1 MLRITVAAAALLL
14 LAGAAQAQ
22 TPTDVPKHKCDPKP
36 QLPGARMMQ
45 EGNTAKNFQREVDA
59 FRACMKAYADERA
72 AAAKA
77 HTEAGNAAITEYND
91 TMKALQEAQKSR

>member
-1 MLRITVAAAALLL
+1 MIRKILAASMVACLAA
-14 LAGAAQAQ
+14 AAQAQ

-59 FRACMKAYADERA
+59 YRACMKAYADERA
-72 AAAKA
+72 AAVKA
-77 HTEAGNAAITEYND
+77 HTEAGNSAINEYNE